1 MVRPFTRK
9 LILNLR
15 DDDLGDRLTRYLT
28 GLLEIQEGF
37 VMRPLV
43 ALCIGSDRYTGDAL
57 GPLVGTY
64 LEERGA
70 CIVYGSLDRP
80 VHAGNLVETIGLI
93 KTCYFHP
100 VIIAID
106 ACLGKASE
114 IGNIEAWEGGV
125 EAGIAV
131 GNRLPCVGDIS
142 IVGVVNAGSQLGYL
156 DLQSTPLSI
165 VVKLS
170 RAIGDAV
177 TGALSR
183 LAAREAA
190 AGLCLP
196 GLMREKPVPNKV

>member
-1 MVRPFTRK
+1 MGKPFTNK

-15 DDDLGDRLTRYLT
+15 DEGLTEKLIGHIA
-28 GLLEIQEGF
+28 GLLARQEGLAI
-37 VMRPLV
+37 RPLV

-57 GPLVGTY
+57 GPLVGSI

-80 VHAGNLVETIGLI
+80 VHAGNLVETISIINASYL
-93 KTCYFHP
+93 HP
-100 VIIAID
+100 VLIAVD
-106 ACLGKASE
+106 ACLGKESE

-131 GNRLPCVGDIS
+131 GNRLPCVGHIS
-142 IVGVVNAGSQLGYL
+142 VVGVVNAGSQLGYL

-170 RAIGDAV
+170 RAIGEALI
-177 TGALSR
+177 GALGR
-183 LAAREAA
+183 FRAGDAA

-196 GLMREKPVPNKV
+196 NGGKACPK